1 MHTPI
6 CDAISLSANGHTLP
20 SGKRVAY
27 QPFYAGPWWSQL
39 GRPGTRACEGR
50 RARLRD
56 EPFRRNVCRLWF
68 YRTIPTA
75 VGPPALPRRLV
86 YSYHDYPAIVCEDIV
101 RVRRAVARAAI
112 PAKSTDRN
120 LIIGTWNLRKFGAIH
135 RSWEENSGSPK
146 RNLRAL
152 AYIAEVVR
160 HFDVIAIQEVLRD
173 TTAVRMLVDEFLG
186 NDWGLILSDVNA
198 GVKGLGERLVYL
210 YDRRRVQPSGLAGEI
225 VLPPHKDL
233 GHQEQF
239 DRSPYFVGFRANKE
253 RFALLTAHIR
263 FGSGPADRRPEIV
276 RFAQFTAAE
285 IRDRARFAGAE
296 EANLIVLGDF
306 NIEARRADDPLF
318 AAFVAAGLMVPEALR
333 DVRTNYAQTV
343 KHYDQIA
350 WFMGDLTLLTNGG
363 AGVIDLRGTVFRELT
378 ARQVTDRVSDH
389 LPLWAE
395 FVIDRS
401 GHELADQLG
410 LDRDAPD
417 PFVSVPD

>member
-1 MHTPI
+1 MFT
-6 CDAISLSANGHTLP
+6 
-20 SGKRVAY
+20 
-27 QPFYAGPWWSQL
+27 
-39 GRPGTRACEGR
+39 
-50 RARLRD
+50 
-56 EPFRRNVCRLWF
+56 
-68 YRTIPTA
+68 YR
-75 VGPPALPRRLV
+75 
-86 YSYHDYPAIVCEDIV
+86 DYPANVCEDIV
-101 RVRRAVARAAI
+101 RLRRAIARANI

-120 LIIGTWNLRKFGAIH
+120 LVIGTWNLRKFGAIH
-135 RSWEENSGSPK
+135 RSWEENSGTPK

-160 HFDVIAIQEVLRD
+160 NFDVIAIQEVLRD

-198 GVKGLGERLVYL
+198 GDKGLGERLVYL

-225 VLPPHKDL
+225 VLPPQKDI
-233 GHQEQF
+233 GQQEQF

-263 FGSGPADRRPEIV
+263 FGSGPADRRPEIE
-276 RFAQFTAAE
+276 RLATYTATE
-285 IRDRARFAGAE
+285 IRDRSRFAGAE
-296 EANLIVLGDF
+296 ESNLIVLGDF

-318 AAFVAAGLMVPEALR
+318 AAFLSAGLMVPEELR
-333 DVRTNYAQTV
+333 NVRSNYAQTV

-350 WFMGDLTLLTNGG
+350 WFMGDLTLLTKGS

-395 FVIDRS
+395 FIIDRS
-401 GHELADQLG
+401 AHELAEQLG
-410 LDRDAPD
+410 LDGDAPD
-417 PFVSVPD
+417 PFVTVPD